1 MTENSAQPDQ
11 FTGLILLTGSDKPG
25 IAASL
30 FQALSPF
37 AVHILDIEQ
46 VVINNRL
53 ILTVLI
59 GANAAHQNAI
69 EEDLNAC
76 ALNLDVDIATLF
88 GNGPLV
94 PVAPNLIEVHIGAE
108 KLHPGSVAEGVYVH
122 WRGPAYETPAEIK
135 MMRTLGADLVGMS
148 TVPEAIAAH
157 ALGAQ
162 ILAISLVTNAA
173 AGVTGEK
180 LNHAE
185 VIAAGKAAADRMGNL
200 LAKVLPKL

>member
-30 FQALSPF
+30 FQTLSPF

-59 GANAAHQNAI
+59 GATAAHQSAI

-76 ALNLDVDIATLF
+76 AENLDVDIATLF
-88 GNGPLV
+88 GKGPL
-94 PVAPNLIEVHIGAE
+94 APLASNLTEIHLGAE
-108 KLHPGSVAEGVYVH
+108 KLHPASVALVSQAITDTGANIERFIRTSDQPVSISITISGVN
-122 WRGPAYETPAEIK
+122 K
-135 MMRTLGADLVGMS
+135 ADIDAALAS
-148 TVPEAIAAH
+148 LIFEHATTISSRAI
-157 ALGAQ
+157 
-162 ILAISLVTNAA
+162 
-173 AGVTGEK
+173 
-180 LNHAE
+180 
-185 VIAAGKAAADRMGNL
+185 
-200 LAKVLPKL
+200 

>member
-88 GNGPLV
+88 GSGPLA
-94 PVAPNLIEVHIGAE
+94 PVALDLVEIHIGAE
-108 KLHPGSVAEGVYVH
+108 KLHPGSVALVSEIITNSGANIERFV
-122 WRGPAYETPAEIK
+122 RTSSGPI
-135 MMRTLGADLVGMS
+135 S
-148 TVPEAIAAH
+148 IS
-157 ALGAQ
+157 
-162 ILAISLVTNAA
+162 IAIS
-173 AGVTGEK
+173 GVTKENIDTA
-180 LNHAE
+180 LASLVFEHPTT
-185 VIAAGKAAADRMGNL
+185 VSTKAI
-200 LAKVLPKL
+200 

>member
-30 FQALSPF
+30 FQVLSPF

-108 KLHPGSVAEGVYVH
+108 KLHPISVALVSQVITNSGANIERIV
-122 WRGPAYETPAEIK
+122 
-135 MMRTLGADLVGMS
+135 RTSSAPIS
-148 TVPEAIAAH
+148 IS
-157 ALGAQ
+157 
-162 ILAISLVTNAA
+162 IAIS
-173 AGVTGEK
+173 GVTKENIDTA
-180 LNHAE
+180 LASLVFEHATA
-185 VIAAGKAAADRMGNL
+185 VSTKAI
-200 LAKVLPKL
+200 

>member
-30 FQALSPF
+30 FQTLSPF

-59 GANAAHQNAI
+59 GATAAHQSAI

-76 ALNLDVDIATLF
+76 AANLDVDIATLF
-88 GNGPLV
+88 GKGPL
-94 PVAPNLIEVHIGAE
+94 APLASNLTEIQLGAE
-108 KLHPGSVAEGVYVH
+108 KLHPTSVALVSQ
-122 WRGPAYETPAEIK
+122 AITD
-135 MMRTLGADLVGMS
+135 TGAN
-148 TVPEAIAAH
+148 
-157 ALGAQ
+157 
-162 ILAISLVTNAA
+162 ISLS
-173 AGVTGEK
+173 
-180 LNHAE
+180 
-185 VIAAGKAAADRMGNL
+185 
-200 LAKVLPKL
+200 LA